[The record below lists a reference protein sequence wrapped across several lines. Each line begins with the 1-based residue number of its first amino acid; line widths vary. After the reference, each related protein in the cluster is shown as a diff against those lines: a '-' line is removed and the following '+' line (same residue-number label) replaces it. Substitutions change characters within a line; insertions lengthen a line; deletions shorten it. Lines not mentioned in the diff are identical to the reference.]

1 MSTPLINPDPVGL
14 GVAREMQEQL
24 PLGESASSR
33 DPEPQETTGQTLT
46 STSWP
51 CAPTRPHSRR

>member
-24 PLGESASSR
+24 HSAKVHPLGI
-33 DPEPQETTGQTLT
+33 P
-46 STSWP
+46 
-51 CAPTRPHSRR
+51 SRRRPPARL